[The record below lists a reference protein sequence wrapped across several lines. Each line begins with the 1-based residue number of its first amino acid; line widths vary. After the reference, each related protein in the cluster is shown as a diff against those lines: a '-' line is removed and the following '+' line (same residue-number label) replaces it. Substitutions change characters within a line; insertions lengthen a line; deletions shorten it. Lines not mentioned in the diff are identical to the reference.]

1 MRNEVIIRE
10 ANKAIKK
17 QAPQKKED
25 RCGRKGGNLIRSIGV
40 EKLKSKVKES
50 ENGDD
55 QSEERERERERERIF
70 IKINRNN
77 DTIIIQCMDYTD

>member
-55 QSEERERERERERIF
+55 QSESEWAPMTRGKQGLDAEMD
-70 IKINRNN
+70 N
-77 DTIIIQCMDYTD
+77 D